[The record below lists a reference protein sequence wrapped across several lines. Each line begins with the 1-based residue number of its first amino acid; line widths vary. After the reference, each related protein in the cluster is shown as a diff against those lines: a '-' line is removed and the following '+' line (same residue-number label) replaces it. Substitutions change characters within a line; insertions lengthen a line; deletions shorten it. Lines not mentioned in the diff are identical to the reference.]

1 MRDIVDEKLGSS
13 PKDYMAHLEETLI
26 STVLVRVT
34 VADVTCIFQ
43 RFCLLSKTIDV
54 SSLQ

>member
-1 MRDIVDEKLGSS
+1 MDEKLGSS

-54 SSLQ
+54 TSLQ